1 MFINSADM
9 WHLPS
14 FSHCSIILVQGSA
27 PTFQDICVSVPR
39 KLNVQEHLPFPK
51 FKFFAWK
58 TFVVETSENTT
69 PGKKVSF
76 LKKARLLLLL
86 GETKNIMC
94 QIICEKSQ
102 ILPGTEEQTTP
113 TTLIPVEH
121 L

>member
-86 GETKNIMC
+86 GDKEYYVPKNM
-94 QIICEKSQ
+94 
-102 ILPGTEEQTTP
+102 
-113 TTLIPVEH
+113 
-121 L
+121 